1 VTRQPFLPS
10 PRANYLL
17 IAAGFLAVGWAMYVR
32 YLVIELPTVG
42 LACEAGLSS
51 TVCEMRRIVLWL
63 FTNNVFGIT
72 ALALAMLHLA
82 RPHVLVFGLALVAS
96 GIGVVLYN
104 NVLSGFAL
112 ALLIV
117 SFARPAPAK
126 A

>member
-1 VTRQPFLPS
+1 VNRLPFLPS
-10 PRANYLL
+10 PRATPLL
-17 IAAGFLAVGWAMYVR
+17 ITAGFLAVGWAMYVR
-32 YLVIELPTVG
+32 YLVIEAPAVG

-72 ALALAMLHLA
+72 ALAVAALHLA
-82 RPHVLVFGLALVAS
+82 RPHVLLFGLALVAG

-104 NVLSGFAL
+104 NALSGLAW

-117 SFARPAPAK
+117 SFARPAPAT

>member
-1 VTRQPFLPS
+1 MTRLPFLPS

-42 LACEAGLSS
+42 LACEAGLQS
-51 TVCEMRRIVLWL
+51 TVCQMRRIVLWL

-72 ALALAMLHLA
+72 ALAAATLHLL
-82 RPHVLVFGLALVAS
+82 RPNLVVFGLALVAG

-104 NVLSGFAL
+104 NALSGLAL
-112 ALLIV
+112 ALLIL

>member
-1 VTRQPFLPS
+1 MIRQPFLPS
-10 PRANYLL
+10 PRATSLL

-32 YLVIELPTVG
+32 YLVIETSTVG

-51 TVCEMRRIVLWL
+51 TVCLMRRVVIWL
-63 FTNNVFGIT
+63 FTYNVFGAVALT
-72 ALALAMLHLA
+72 AAALHLL
-82 RPHVLVFGLALVAS
+82 RPHVLVFGLALVAG

-104 NVLSGFAL
+104 NALSGLAW

-117 SFARPAPAK
+117 SFARPAPAT